1 MMDERAT
8 LHGMSIDDAYVVER
22 RLARGPE
29 GTTELVTLDGAG
41 PFVRKRI
48 PIERVRRDVW
58 AALAACA
65 SPYLP
70 RVQATYELP
79 DEFVVVLDYVSGETL
94 AERVAQAGPCP
105 IEDVRRLVE
114 QLAQALSQLHGRGV
128 VHGDVAPSNVVMA
141 SDGAHLI
148 DFGNACMAGM
158 DAAGEGGHQ
167 GTWGFAAPEQ
177 HGFAAIDVRADVYAL
192 SRLATYALTGALP
205 EGNTQRELRAHIAAL
220 PSGVRAVLE
229 RACAFEPSARYDTV
243 RAFAATFDA
252 ACTGGVP
259 SGEQV
264 SQVAGDADAG
274 GDGRGVVDA
283 PRPAEQPGPRS
294 RPLRMRPVVAAA
306 IVVALVAVLAVG
318 ATFVLGGVGERAAAP
333 GMVPDTETG
342 AAEEAGQ
349 QSDAAAGAD
358 AVARAQPALELVETA
373 WAEDGSGLFTYAF
386 VIQNTSTDLR
396 IDYAEIAIVGR
407 DAAGSVVS
415 SDSMVL
421 NTLHPGETQYVS
433 GIAGNGQTPVEVT
446 FDINPLDETMVFSTA
461 GTASVYGATARLV
474 DDGLGGMNA
483 VGEVTLERTGDD
495 QELGTGL
502 VAVTALVRDDAGAI
516 AASGETYV
524 DMPAEGSSST
534 FEVPVF
540 PADAS
545 GTLEVHARMW

>member
-1 MMDERAT
+1 MMDERAIR
-8 LHGMSIDDAYVVER
+8 HAMSIDDAYVVER
-22 RLARGPE
+22 RLARGPA

-48 PIERVRRDVW
+48 PMEQARRGVW

-65 SPYLP
+65 SARLP
-70 RVQATYELP
+70 HVQATYELP
-79 DEFVVVLDYVSGETL
+79 DEFVVVLDYVPGETL
-94 AERVAQAGPCP
+94 TERVVQAGPWSV
-105 IEDVRRLVE
+105 EDVRRLVA
-114 QLAQALSQLHGRGV
+114 QLAQALPQLHAQGV
-128 VHGDVAPSNVVMA
+128 VHGDVAPANVVMA
-141 SDGAHLI
+141 PDGAHLI
-148 DFGNACMAGM
+148 DLGNACMAGM

-177 HGFAAIDVRADVYAL
+177 HGFSAVDARADVYAL
-192 SRLATYALTGALP
+192 ARLAAYALTGALP
-205 EGNTQRELRAHIAAL
+205 EGNSQRELRAHIAAL
-220 PSGVRAVLE
+220 PPAMRAVLE

-243 RAFAATFDA
+243 QAFAAAFDA
-252 ACTGGVP
+252 ACTGDVP
-259 SGEQV
+259 TAEQAFQTD
-264 SQVAGDADAG
+264 SDGDAGRDS
-274 GDGRGVVDA
+274 RGVVDA

-294 RPLRMRPVVAAA
+294 RWPRMRPVVAAGV
-306 IVVALVAVLAVG
+306 VVALVAVFAAG
-318 ATFVLGGVGERAAAP
+318 ATLVLGGMGDRVATP
-333 GMVPDTETG
+333 GTVPETTTG
-342 AAEEAGQ
+342 TVEEAGR
-349 QSDAAAGAD
+349 QSDAAAGAED
-358 AVARAQPALELVETA
+358 AARAQASLKLVETA

-386 VIQNTSTDLR
+386 VMQNTSTDLR

-421 NTLHPGETQYVS
+421 GTLHPGETQYVS
-433 GIAGNGQTPVEVT
+433 GVAGNGQTPVEVS

-545 GTLEVHARMW
+545 GTLEVHAHTW